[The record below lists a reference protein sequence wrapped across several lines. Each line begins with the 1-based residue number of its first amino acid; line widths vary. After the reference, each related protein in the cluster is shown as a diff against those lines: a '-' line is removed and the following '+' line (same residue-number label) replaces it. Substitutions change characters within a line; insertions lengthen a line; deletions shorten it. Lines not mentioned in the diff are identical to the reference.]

1 MSLSDA
7 QLLQMMHRI
16 GGLLFRR
23 FQDELNEIERLK
35 LEEWM
40 GQQDTVSRQFFGEVT
55 DWEQVQTALQ
65 IIYQFDEAAAGAD
78 LQKKVAS
85 PSRPRRPIIHPGK
98 KRLRPVIPGRRTIV
112 FLKGSGKAADS
123 IVAQ

>member
-7 QLLQMMHRI
+7 QLLQMMQRI
-16 GGLLFRR
+16 GRLLFRHL
-23 FQDELNEIERLK
+23 QDELNEIEKLK

-65 IIYQFDEAAAGAD
+65 TIYQFDEAAAW
-78 LQKKVAS
+78 
-85 PSRPRRPIIHPGK
+85 
-98 KRLRPVIPGRRTIV
+98 
-112 FLKGSGKAADS
+112 ADS
-123 IVAQ
+123 KKSSPPPHDLDGL